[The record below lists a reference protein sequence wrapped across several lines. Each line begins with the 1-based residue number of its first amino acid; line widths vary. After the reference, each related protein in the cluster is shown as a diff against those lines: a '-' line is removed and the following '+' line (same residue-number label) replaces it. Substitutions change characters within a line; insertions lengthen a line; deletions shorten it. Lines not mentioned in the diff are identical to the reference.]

1 MRTFD
6 TPEPVMATI
15 DVGGGHVTLRA
26 SDRADTVVEVTPS
39 DPSDDADVRA
49 AEQTMVTC
57 IRGKLVVKG
66 SKKRKLT
73 LLGRGPAVDVVVE
86 LPTGSTVSVE
96 SWGEVTGEGRLGDTR
111 VQTAMGPLRLEQTGP
126 ARLRTAAG
134 DITVADVHG
143 DADVSSAAGDVTIG
157 TVDGSASVKTSH
169 GDLTVGEVTGDL
181 GVRSSN
187 GDITVELAHAGL
199 RAKTS
204 RGDVRIAEVVR
215 GPVEMHTAFGDL
227 EVGVRGGPAV
237 WLDVSA
243 GAGSVRSELE
253 ASDRPDPSDETVE
266 IKGRTGFGDVVIRR
280 AVAQP

>member
-1 MRTFD
+1 MRTFE
-6 TPEPVMATI
+6 TPEPIIATI
-15 DVGGGHVTLRA
+15 DVGAGHVTLRA
-26 SDRADTVVEVTPS
+26 SDRADTVVDVNPT
-39 DPSDDADVRA
+39 DPSSDADIRA

-57 IRGKLVVKG
+57 IRGKLAVK
-66 SKKRKLT
+66 STKKRRPT
-73 LLGRGPAVDVVVE
+73 LFGRGPAVDVVVE

-96 SWGEVTGEGRLGDTR
+96 SWGEVTGEGRLGDAR
-111 VQTAMGPLRLEQTGP
+111 VQTAMGPLRLEESGP

-134 DITVADVHG
+134 DITVTGIHG

-157 TVDGSASVKTSH
+157 SVEGSASVKTSH
-169 GDLTVGEVTGDL
+169 GDLTIGEVTGDL

-187 GDITVELAHAGL
+187 GDITVDRAHGEL

-227 EVGVRGGPAV
+227 EVGVREGPAV

-243 GAGSVRSELE
+243 GAGSVRSELDP
-253 ASDRPDPSDETVE
+253 SDRPGPSDDAVE

>member
-6 TPEPVMATI
+6 TPEPVTATI
-15 DVGGGHVTLRA
+15 DVAAGRVTLRA
-26 SDRADTVVEVTPS
+26 SDRADTVVEVSPT

-57 IRGKLVVKG
+57 IRGTLVVKG
-66 SKKRKLT
+66 TRKRKRT
-73 LLGRGPAVDVVVE
+73 LFGRGPAVDVVVD
-86 LPTGSTVSVE
+86 LPSGSTVSVE
-96 SWGEVTGEGRLGDTR
+96 SWGEVTSEGRLGDTR
-111 VQTAMGPLRLEQTGP
+111 VQSAMGPLRLEETGT
-126 ARLRTAAG
+126 ARVRTAAG
-134 DITVADVHG
+134 DITVTHVHG
-143 DADVSSAAGDVTIG
+143 DADVSSSAGEVTIG

-169 GDLTVGEVTGDL
+169 GDLTIGEVTGDL

-187 GDITVELAHAGL
+187 GDITVNRAHSGL

-253 ASDRPDPSDETVE
+253 ASDRPGPSDETVE
-266 IKGRTGFGDVVIRR
+266 ITGRTGFGDVVIRR
-280 AVAQP
+280 AATA